1 VTATKLTNHTP
12 NKSRQNLWRLDW
24 LDRPSKI
31 QASKFVAVKCKRAL
45 EAQIGLQISR
55 KWRWAINENLWLLQ
69 KVGKSSPTLW
79 ASIFVWPKS
88 GQWQLRALRGFSGHR
103 AWVRIIKKWAP
114 GSYCL
119 ELVVKL
125 VQLPGQVLSFSD
137 ASESIRKNLIPCE
150 LNNWFIQFL
159 SNSPGNSKC
168 LLKCALVRGIG
179 NVTLRNFVNWNF
191 EPVHIND
198 LIQYLILVLSRKLSF
213 TGDLVTYLWIN
224 LKLIQLRWKK
234 KRKENL
240 LHAWNKNEAQS
251 SAFINLQR

>member
-1 VTATKLTNHTP
+1 MKKKEYIVSSVIRYHSSDIWKKIILILLTHNIWRFLWHPFVFWGRWYIRKLI
-12 NKSRQNLWRLDW
+12 KL
-24 LDRPSKI
+24 
-31 QASKFVAVKCKRAL
+31 
-45 EAQIGLQISR
+45 
-55 KWRWAINENLWLLQ
+55 
-69 KVGKSSPTLW
+69 
-79 ASIFVWPKS
+79 WPKV

-179 NVTLRNFVNWNF
+179 NVTLRNLVNWNF

-224 LKLIQLRWKK
+224 LKLIQLR
-234 KRKENL
+234 
-240 LHAWNKNEAQS
+240 
-251 SAFINLQR
+251 

>member
-1 VTATKLTNHTP
+1 VKVFVVNYADIALNISLSCSQTSP
-12 NKSRQNLWRLDW
+12 NDFQ
-24 LDRPSKI
+24 
-31 QASKFVAVKCKRAL
+31 FVL
-45 EAQIGLQISR
+45 
-55 KWRWAINENLWLLQ
+55 
-69 KVGKSSPTLW
+69 
-79 ASIFVWPKS
+79 WPKS

-159 SNSPGNSKC
+159 SNSLGNSKC

>member
-1 VTATKLTNHTP
+1 MQASPRGPNWFTNFAKMKMSDKRKFVVAP
-12 NKSRQNLWRLDW
+12 KKSSPTFW
-24 LDRPSKI
+24 
-31 QASKFVAVKCKRAL
+31 ASKFV
-45 EAQIGLQISR
+45 
-55 KWRWAINENLWLLQ
+55 
-69 KVGKSSPTLW
+69 
-79 ASIFVWPKS
+79 WPKV

-179 NVTLRNFVNWNF
+179 NVTLRNLVNWNF

-224 LKLIQLRWKK
+224 LKLIQLR
-234 KRKENL
+234 
-240 LHAWNKNEAQS
+240 
-251 SAFINLQR
+251 

>member
-1 VTATKLTNHTP
+1 
-12 NKSRQNLWRLDW
+12 
-24 LDRPSKI
+24 
-31 QASKFVAVKCKRAL
+31 
-45 EAQIGLQISR
+45 
-55 KWRWAINENLWLLQ
+55 LWLIICDQ
-69 KVGKSSPTLW
+69 KLASDSSGL
-79 ASIFVWPKS
+79 S
-88 GQWQLRALRGFSGHR
+88 GGFSGQR
-103 AWVRIIKKWAP
+103 AWVRIFKKWAP

-234 KRKENL
+234 KTKGKSVACVKQE
-240 LHAWNKNEAQS
+240 W
-251 SAFINLQR
+251 SAVFCFHKFTTLI

>member
-1 VTATKLTNHTP
+1 VELVHFEIKRR
-12 NKSRQNLWRLDW
+12 KNL
-24 LDRPSKI
+24 
-31 QASKFVAVKCKRAL
+31 
-45 EAQIGLQISR
+45 
-55 KWRWAINENLWLLQ
+55 
-69 KVGKSSPTLW
+69 
-79 ASIFVWPKS
+79 WPKS

-224 LKLIQLRWKK
+224 LKLIQLR
-234 KRKENL
+234 
-240 LHAWNKNEAQS
+240 
-251 SAFINLQR
+251 